1 MVIWILKFMKRICI
15 IEDEKNIAEMY
26 KVLFEQ
32 EGYEVRCAYDGE
44 EGLKLIKEFKPDLVL
59 LDLMLPKI
67 NGFDVLK
74 KLKCQR
80 LNDRMVVCVLSNLD
94 QRDDMERVFELGANH
109 YFVKS
114 HITPRKLMDR
124 LYRITAF
131 AN

>member
-1 MVIWILKFMKRICI
+1 MKKVCI

-26 KVLFEQ
+26 RVLLEN

-44 EGLKLIKEFKPDLVL
+44 EGLKLVEEFKPDLLL

-67 NGFDVLK
+67 DGFEVLK
-74 KLKCQR
+74 KLHCQKVTDR
-80 LNDRMVVCVLSNLD
+80 LMVCVLSNLD
-94 QRDDMERVFELGANH
+94 QREDMERVFDLGAKN

-114 HITPRKLMDR
+114 HITPRKLLDR

>member
-1 MVIWILKFMKRICI
+1 MTTKKICI
-15 IEDEKNIAEMY
+15 VEDEKNIAEMY

-32 EGYEVRCAYDGE
+32 EGYEVCCAYDGE

-74 KLKCQR
+74 KLRCRK
-80 LNDRMVVCVLSNLD
+80 LNDKMMICVLSNLD
-94 QRDDMERVFELGANH
+94 QRQDMEKVFDLGAQH
-109 YFVKS
+109 YFVKA
-114 HITPRKLMDR
+114 HITPHKLMDR

-131 AN
+131 AS